1 MELEVI
7 KNSNCI
13 KARDAKPGKIYKYN
27 LIGTDYF
34 CLKLDENDG
43 KWCLFVTLD
52 EGAIFRLDPEETV
65 TKIKSAR
72 VLIEE

>member
-13 KARDAKPGKIYKYN
+13 EARDAKPGQIYKFT
-27 LIGTDYF
+27 LVCTDYF
-34 CLKLDENDG
+34 CLKLDEYDGNDV
-43 KWCLFVTLD
+43 LFATLD
-52 EGAIFRLDPEETV
+52 EGAIVRLGPEEIV
-65 TKIKSAR
+65 TKVKRAR

>member
-13 KARDAKPGKIYKYN
+13 EARDAEPGKIYKYN
-27 LIGTDYF
+27 MVGTDYF
-34 CLKLDENDG
+34 CLKLDEDDEDDI
-43 KWCLFVTLD
+43 LFATL
-52 EGAIFRLDPEETV
+52 GGGIIVRLGPEEIV
-65 TKIKSAR
+65 TKVKRAK